1 MIPSKRSGD
10 VDRFSNGLPVRELGR
25 RVREARQRHGLILQD
40 LADAAGVSR
49 SMLSEIERGAKMPTV
64 LVLDRV
70 AGALGSSVAQL
81 LDEHRNESAVVIRE
95 DDQRVEAENGWTWRL
110 LSPALPGRSTQFV
123 RVVAPP
129 NSDGPEFPAHV
140 AGSREW
146 LALER
151 GRLRV
156 VVGSEVVDLEA
167 GDAVSFVGDVG
178 HRISNPGAAEAM
190 YFLVTDYSA
199 P

>member
-1 MIPSKRSGD
+1 MIPPKRSAD
-10 VDRFSNGLPVRELGR
+10 VDRFSNGLPVSELGR
-25 RVREARQRHGLILQD
+25 RVRKGRQHRGLTLQG

-49 SMLSEIERGAKMPTV
+49 SMLSEVERGAKMPTV

-81 LDEHRNESAVVIRE
+81 LDDHRRKSVVVIRA
-95 DDQRVEAENGWTWRL
+95 DDQRVEVENGWTWRL
-110 LSPALPGRSTQFV
+110 LSPALPDRSIQVV

-129 NSDGPEFPAHV
+129 GSDGPEFPAH
-140 AGSREW
+140 APGAREW
-146 LALER
+146 LALEH

-156 VVGSEVVDLEA
+156 TVGSEAVDLEA
-167 GDAVSFVGDVG
+167 GDAVSFVGDVV
-178 HRISNPGAAEAM
+178 HRISNPGDDEAI
-190 YFLVTDYSA
+190 YFLVIDYSA

>member
-1 MIPSKRSGD
+1 
-10 VDRFSNGLPVRELGR
+10 
-25 RVREARQRHGLILQD
+25 
-40 LADAAGVSR
+40 
-49 SMLSEIERGAKMPTV
+49 MLSEIERGAKVPTV

-81 LDEHRNESAVVIRE
+81 LDEYRNESAVVIRV

-110 LSPALPGRSTQFV
+110 LSPALPDRSTQVV

-129 NSDGPEFPAHV
+129 DSDGPEFPAHA

-146 LALER
+146 LALEH

-156 VVGSEVVDLEA
+156 TVGSEVVDLEA
-167 GDAVSFVGDVG
+167 GDAVSFVGDMV
-178 HRISNPGAAEAM
+178 HRISNPGDNEAM
-190 YFLVTDYSA
+190 YYLVIDYAA

>member
-1 MIPSKRSGD
+1 M
-10 VDRFSNGLPVRELGR
+10 PVSELGR
-25 RVREARQRHGLILQD
+25 RVREGRQRRGLTLQG

-81 LDEHRNESAVVIRE
+81 LDGHRSESAVVIRA
-95 DDQRVEAENGWTWRL
+95 DDQRVEVEDGWTWRL
-110 LSPALPGRSTQFV
+110 LSPALPDRSTQVV

-129 NSDGPEFPAHV
+129 NCDGPEFPAHA

-146 LALER
+146 LALEH
-151 GRLRV
+151 GRLRIT
-156 VVGSEVVDLEA
+156 VGSEVVELEA
-167 GDAVSFVGDVG
+167 GDAVSFVGDLV
-178 HRISNPGAAEAM
+178 HRISNPGDDEAM
-190 YFLVTDYSA
+190 YFLVIDYSA